1 MGIITVSD
9 KFCTMLKMLLFH
21 AAGDLPTST
30 MASPTF
36 SFTLSNIPERLL
48 IMPPI
53 RISRS
58 QSTIA
63 FLITSIRILS
73 HTLPREAGVCGCV

>member
-73 HTLPREAGVCGCV
+73 HTLPREAGACGCV